1 MQSDCQRNCRTVVDR
16 TDALQ
21 NVKEIVGEHMGMQA
35 EQIKESHVLIE
46 DLGCDSLDL
55 VEIAMELEEHFD
67 IAIPDE
73 FDEQMRTIGNVT
85 DGVLQL
91 LGKERVGAP

>member
-1 MQSDCQRNCRTVVDR
+1 MQNDYQRNCRTVADR
-16 TDALQ
+16 TDVLQ
-21 NVKEIVGEHMGMQA
+21 NVKEIVAEHMGMQA
-35 EQIKESHVLIE
+35 EQIKESHTLIE

-73 FDEQMRTIGNVT
+73 FDEQMRSIGDAT

-91 LGKERVGAP
+91 IEKERVGA

>member
-1 MQSDCQRNCRTVVDR
+1 MQIDDQRNCPTIADR
-16 TDALQ
+16 GEVLQ

-35 EQIKESHVLIE
+35 EQIKESHVLID

-55 VEIAMELEEHFD
+55 VEIAMGLEEHFD
-67 IAIPDE
+67 IAIPDG